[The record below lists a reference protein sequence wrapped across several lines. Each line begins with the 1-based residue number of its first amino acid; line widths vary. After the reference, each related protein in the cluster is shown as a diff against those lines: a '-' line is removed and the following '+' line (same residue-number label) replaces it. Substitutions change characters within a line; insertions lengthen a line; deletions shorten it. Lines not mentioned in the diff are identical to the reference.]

1 MAGLEG
7 TRVAK
12 KGKLPPPKD
21 PSKAFEN
28 LERPTIKWRTI
39 GLIVAAFVVLW
50 ITSLMIQSYSGGAW
64 WGWVPV
70 GIVGAVTLAAIG
82 FGIYIWR
89 LTTRSR
95 GIVDILAEAK
105 DEEGRKRALE
115 KLEAADSKDAL
126 AALARAQL
134 VARES
139 PQEAMRILEGIDI
152 KKAPAVVQDDV
163 RANLAFMYLMNN
175 RAKDAR
181 TLVDELRLDRQPNA
195 KAKAMYAAV
204 SAEAFA
210 RTGRPD
216 EAKKLLETYD
226 ANDPEYGEMK
236 PMLLR
241 AQVYT
246 FMASKNRG
254 LAEQAMKKLAKV
266 DPNMLAPFVQKG
278 ARPELHALAMKALK
292 GAGVAPKQKVK
303 LQRR

>member
-1 MAGLEG
+1 M
-7 TRVAK
+7 AK

-21 PSKAFEN
+21 PSKAFEGI
-28 LERPTIKWRTI
+28 ERPTIKWRTI
-39 GLIVAAFVVLW
+39 GLIVAAFAVLW
-50 ITSLMIQSYSGGAW
+50 ITSLMIQSYAAGAW

-70 GIVGAVTLAAIG
+70 GVVGAVTIAAIG
-82 FGIYIWR
+82 FGLYIWR

-105 DEEGRKRALE
+105 DEEGRRRALE
-115 KLEAADSKDAL
+115 KLEQADSKDAL

-139 PQEAMRILEGIDI
+139 PQEAVRILEAIDI

-163 RANLAFMYLMNN
+163 RANLAFLYLMNN
-175 RAKDAR
+175 RVKEAR
-181 TLVDELRLDRQPNA
+181 TLADDLRLDRQPNA

-204 SAEAFA
+204 ASEAFA

-226 ANDPEYGEMK
+226 AEDEEYGEMK

-246 FMASKNRG
+246 YLATKNRG
-254 LAEQAMKKLAKV
+254 LAEQSMKRLAKI
-266 DPNMLAPFVQKG
+266 DPNMLAPFLAKG
-278 ARPELHALAMKALK
+278 ARPELQTMAKKALK
-292 GAGVAPKQKVK
+292 GAGFAPKQKVK